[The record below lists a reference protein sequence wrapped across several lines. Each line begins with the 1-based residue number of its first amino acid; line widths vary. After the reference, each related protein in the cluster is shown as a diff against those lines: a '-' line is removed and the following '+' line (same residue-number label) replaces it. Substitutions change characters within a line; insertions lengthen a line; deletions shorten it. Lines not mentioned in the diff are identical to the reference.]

1 MFGRKVAKIGD
12 FCQNMLFFRGSEYVL
27 LRPALIISNDILG
40 DASPRIELQVEE
52 VIGSGIANSRLSR
65 EIYEKWG
72 FSTFGLLSFGKLS
85 QAFYLMR

>member
-1 MFGRKVAKIGD
+1 
-12 FCQNMLFFRGSEYVL
+12 MLFFRVL
-27 LRPALIISNDILG
+27 EHSLQPRDKTLSNDILG

-52 VIGSGIANSRLSR
+52 VIGSGIAISRLSR